1 MSQPTRPNSR
11 DRPARDS
18 VRGTTASRGTAAVSP
33 ALPVRDV
40 YTVTRLNSEA
50 RALLEGH
57 FPALW
62 VEGEL
67 SNLAR
72 PRSGHLYFSLK
83 DANCQVRCAMFRM
96 YNRHLEFEPKEGT
109 HVLVHARVSLYPE
122 RGDFQL
128 LAEYMEEAGAGVL
141 RRAFEALKQRLA
153 AEGLFDA
160 AGKKPLPAIPARLG
174 VITSP
179 TGAALRDILSVLK
192 RRFPALPVLV
202 YPVPVQG
209 TGAAPAIARALAL
222 ADQRGE
228 CDVLILA
235 RGGGSLED
243 LWPFNEE
250 MVARAIHGCR
260 IPVVTGIGHEID
272 VTIADFAA
280 DHRGATPSA
289 AAELVTPDEAELRQ
303 RALHLRAR
311 LGRHMQGRLRE
322 WRHKL
327 LSCERRLAHPR
338 RRVLDL
344 SQRVDGLT
352 LRLARA
358 ARSMPAARR
367 ARLRELAAR
376 LHRNDPAAVVRT
388 HRARWETLAR
398 RLRVAGA
405 VAMAQRRNRVSTLG
419 RTLRAVSPL
428 QTLERGYAIVT
439 THPDG
444 RIVHSAG
451 EVRGGDTV
459 KARLARGSLTAKVE
473 STQDDE
479 S

>member
-1 MSQPTRPNSR
+1 MNRESR
-11 DRPARDS
+11 HRAPRQGLEAPGADSPRGLPA
-18 VRGTTASRGTAAVSP
+18 
-33 ALPVRDV
+33 RDV
-40 YTVTRLNSEA
+40 YTVTRLNGEA

-62 VEGEL
+62 VEGEI

-83 DANCQVRCAMFRM
+83 DAHCQVRCAMFRM
-96 YNRHLEFEPKEGT
+96 YNRHLDFELRDGV

-128 LAEYMEEAGAGVL
+128 LVEYIEEAGAGVL

-160 AGKKPLPAIPARLG
+160 AHKKPLPAIPARLG

-179 TGAALRDILSVLK
+179 SGAAIRDVLSVLA
-192 RRFPALPVLV
+192 RRYPALPVLI

-209 TGAAPAIARALAL
+209 PGAAPAIARTIAL
-222 ADQRGE
+222 ADRRRD

-243 LWPFNEE
+243 LWAFNEE
-250 MVARAIHGCR
+250 SVARAVHACR
-260 IPVVTGIGHEID
+260 IPIVTGIGHEVD

-289 AAELVTPDEAELRQ
+289 AAELVTPDQDELRQ
-303 RALHLRAR
+303 RVLYLQGR
-311 LGRHMQGRLRE
+311 LGRHMELQRTGWRQKLE
-322 WRHKL
+322 WYR
-327 LSCERRLAHPR
+327 RRLAHPR

-344 SQRVDGLT
+344 IQRLDGLT

-358 ARSMPAARR
+358 ARSVPAARR
-367 ARLRELAAR
+367 ARLRELLAR
-376 LHRNDPAAVVRT
+376 LERNAPAAVVRV
-388 HRARWETLAR
+388 HRERQQTLSRRLHAAGALALSAR
-398 RLRVAGA
+398 RSRIAAL
-405 VAMAQRRNRVSTLG
+405 Q
-419 RTLRAVSPL
+419 RTLQAVSPL

-439 THPDG
+439 THPQG
-444 RIVHSAG
+444 HVVRSAS
-451 EVRGGDTV
+451 EVREGESV
-459 KARLARGSLTAKVE
+459 KARLAKGSLTAKVE
-473 STQDDE
+473 STRDDGE
-479 S
+479 SG

>member
-1 MSQPTRPNSR
+1 MSHPTRPRSPDPRAGNAG
-11 DRPARDS
+11 DGAAAPA
-18 VRGTTASRGTAAVSP
+18 
-33 ALPVRDV
+33 ALPGREV

-83 DANCQVRCAMFRM
+83 DASCQIRCAMFRM
-96 YNRHLEFEPKEGT
+96 YNRHLEFEPKDGA

-128 LAEYMEEAGAGVL
+128 LIEYMEEAGAGAL
-141 RRAFEALKQRLA
+141 RRAFDALKQRLA

-160 AGKKPLPAIPARLG
+160 ARKKPLPAIPVRLG

-209 TGAAPAIARALAL
+209 PGAAPAIARTLAL
-222 ADQRGE
+222 ADRRAE

-250 MVARAIHGCR
+250 IVARAIHACR

-289 AAELVTPDEAELRQ
+289 AAELVTPDEVELRQ
-303 RALHLRAR
+303 RVLGLRAR
-311 LGRHMQGRLRE
+311 LRRHVQGRLRE

-327 LSCERRLAHPR
+327 LSFDRRLAHPR
-338 RRVLDL
+338 RRLLDL
-344 SQRVDGLT
+344 SQRVDALS
-352 LRLARA
+352 LRLGRA
-358 ARSMPAARR
+358 ARSIPAARR

-376 LHRNDPAAVVRT
+376 LGRNDPAAVVRS
-388 HRARWETLAR
+388 HRARREALAR

-405 VAMAQRRNRVSTLG
+405 AALAQRRNRVSALA

-439 THPDG
+439 THPEG
-444 RIVHSAG
+444 RVLRSAS
-451 EVRGGDTV
+451 EVGAGDTL

-473 STQDDE
+473 STQDEDE
-479 S
+479 SP